1 MKKEEILA
9 NCIEEIRGG
18 KSTIEECVK
27 RYPHLG
33 NELRSLL
40 EIAVCLKP
48 DEVTPSPEFKER
60 AKMHLFDEVQSEPM
74 KVSQSV
80 WKWYRTSPYR
90 ILAPVS
96 IAVLILVIAGGSTVY
111 ASQSSLPG
119 DTLYPVKTTV
129 ENLQLAITTSPAV
142 KADLYLKFTQRRIDE
157 VQQEVKLNRNVS
169 AQTLATFQQQFDDTL
184 KELSS
189 SDNTKASNNTLSHLS
204 VVTLNQQVE
213 LEQTLASAPQIS
225 QPVIQQILD
234 ETRRGNTIAQVAYA
248 NKDFLQNQP
257 SITDKKL
264 DSGQFSISGT
274 LLSIQNNTW
283 NVGGTIIE
291 NVHLSGEIPPIG
303 SGVELQGLV
312 KDNNTYI
319 SRIDV
324 SANSTEPT
332 RIEGQFTGTNQNGTA
347 NISGIPVK
355 ISNNSSA
362 QLNPGDNVQLQ
373 SGIDD
378 GNLDV
383 TNKNTNASQST
394 TLNGVLTAV
403 DTVKGTI
410 TVKVTGSQITVNIS
424 KAQIENKSDSHRTYQ
439 LSDLKYS
446 IGHDIDLEGLSE
458 KDNLLYAGL
467 VKVDTGH

>member
-1 MKKEEILA
+1 
-9 NCIEEIRGG
+9 
-18 KSTIEECVK
+18 
-27 RYPHLG
+27 
-33 NELRSLL
+33 
-40 EIAVCLKP
+40 
-48 DEVTPSPEFKER
+48 
-60 AKMHLFDEVQSEPM
+60 M

-96 IAVLILVIAGGSTVY
+96 IAVLILVVAGGSTVY